1 MGWEEQNMKSEKCE
15 AKSGTVLKSRKRA
28 FKCIQ
33 TGVKV
38 ISCLGDLSLKYFLQ
52 TS

>member
-15 AKSGTVLKSRKRA
+15 AKSGTVLRSSERA
-28 FKCIQ
+28 FKQMQ
-33 TGVKV
+33 TGEEV
-38 ISCLGDLSLKYFLQ
+38 ISCIEALSFKYFLQ